1 MSHINVRGFVLRD
14 QPVGD
19 ADRLISVLTA
29 DHGLITAAARGAR
42 RQKSPL
48 LASTQIFALSQ
59 FQLFQHRGRYTVD
72 SAELDESFQGLH
84 QDIYRLICAA
94 HLAEV
99 FIDLLKDDLPD
110 RIAYELWARAANET
124 SRGEE
129 PLLSIHIAQLRLLS
143 YAGLKPPIETCGK
156 CHGPLE
162 APATFSFS
170 ESKAYCAN
178 GCQNYARGQSMWLSS
193 GTLACLN
200 YVFTSPLSKLF
211 SFSLAPEIKHE
222 VISFADR
229 WLTMQMEKKY
239 TKLDMLRDLD

>member
-42 RQKSPL
+42 RQKSSL

-59 FQLFQHRGRYTVD
+59 FQLFQNRGRYTVD

-84 QDIYRLICAA
+84 KDIYRLICAA

-110 RIAYELWARAANET
+110 KTAYELWGRAVNEVN
-124 SRGEE
+124 RGQE
-129 PLLSIHIAQLRLLS
+129 PLLSIHVAQLRLLEH
-143 YAGLKPPIETCGK
+143 AGLKPPFELCSH
-156 CHGPLE
+156 CHGSVK
-162 APATFSFS
+162 APALFSFRD
-170 ESKAYCAN
+170 SKIYCGS
-178 GCQNYARGQSMWLSS
+178 GCRSRSAGPSMLLSS
-193 GTLACLN
+193 GSLACLEHI
-200 YVFTSPLSKLF
+200 FSSPLSRLF
-211 SFSLAPEIKHE
+211 SFSLSDEIKQE
-222 VISFADR
+222 VICFSDR
-229 WLTMQMEKKY
+229 WLTIQMEKQY
-239 TKLDMLRDLD
+239 TRLAMLQDLD

>member
-1 MSHINVRGFVLRD
+1 MSHISVRGFVLRD

-42 RQKSPL
+42 RQKSAL

-59 FQLFQHRGRYTVD
+59 FQLFHNRGRYTVD
-72 SAELDESFQGLH
+72 SADLVESFQGLH

-110 RIAYELWARAANET
+110 KTAYELWARAAIEIN
-124 SRGEE
+124 SVGE
-129 PLLSIHIAQLRLLS
+129 PLLSIHIAQLRLLVH
-143 YAGLKPPIETCGK
+143 AGLKPPLEVCGK
-156 CHGPLE
+156 CHEPLST
-162 APATFSFS
+162 PAFFSFS
-170 ESKAYCAN
+170 ESKAYCGS
-178 GCQNYARGQSMWLSS
+178 GCQNIARGQSMWLSS